1 VARSHSGAVWARR
14 FTRPTSVRD
23 ISSDGSW
30 TILCELPSQP
40 NCNGVPT
47 EVTPPAVRRNSP
59 QQRTM
64 QPTSVKH
71 RVVEFRNGVVLVKDM
86 GGLLQKGLC
95 SNTSHP
101 QLKLYFRKATAPF
114 PHFELTPLNSSNE
127 DIFVNQLKGALKKET
142 GL

>member
-1 VARSHSGAVWARR
+1 
-14 FTRPTSVRD
+14 
-23 ISSDGSW
+23 
-30 TILCELPSQP
+30 
-40 NCNGVPT
+40 
-47 EVTPPAVRRNSP
+47 
-59 QQRTM
+59 M